1 VELQKRISKK
11 ALSVWRINGLIH
23 TGIYMAIA
31 ALLTFLAMLFEWPGW
46 AIIIFWGIAV
56 LRFVYSV
63 IIFPALSYKQ
73 WRYEVRGT
81 EIEFQQGL
89 FIVERTLVP
98 MVRVQHVDIS
108 QGPIM
113 KKYGLSSIGIST
125 AATVHEIPALE
136 NQEAE
141 ELRHYISR
149 MVQRVKEDV

>member
-1 VELQKRISKK
+1 MELQKRISKK

-23 TGIYMAIA
+23 TGVYIA
-31 ALLTFLAMLFEWPGW
+31 AAAFLTFLGVLFDWPGW
-46 AIIIFWGIAV
+46 VIIIFWIIV
-56 LRFVYSV
+56 ILRFVYSV
-63 IIFPALSYKQ
+63 IVFPALSYKQ
-73 WRYEVRGT
+73 WRYEVRDI
-81 EIEFQQGL
+81 EIELQQGL

-136 NQEAE
+136 NEEAE

>member
-1 VELQKRISKK
+1 
-11 ALSVWRINGLIH
+11 
-23 TGIYMAIA
+23 MAIA
-31 ALLTFLAMLFEWPGW
+31 SLLTFLAMLFEWPGW
-46 AIIIFWGIAV
+46 VIIIFWGIAV

-73 WRYEVRGT
+73 WRYEVRET
-81 EIEFQQGL
+81 EIELQQGL

-136 NQEAE
+136 NEEAE

>member
-1 VELQKRISKK
+1 MELQKRISKK

-46 AIIIFWGIAV
+46 VIIIFWGIAV

-73 WRYEVRGT
+73 WRYEVRET
-81 EIEFQQGL
+81 EIELQQGL

-136 NQEAE
+136 NGEAE

>member
-1 VELQKRISKK
+1 MELQKRISKK

-23 TGIYMAIA
+23 TGAYIA
-31 ALLTFLAMLFEWPGW
+31 TAAVLTFLGVLFDWPGW
-46 AIIIFWGIAV
+46 VLVIFWGIV
-56 LRFVYSV
+56 ILRFVYSV
-63 IIFPALSYKQ
+63 IVFPALSYKQ
-73 WRYEVRGT
+73 WRYEVRDT
-81 EIEFQQGL
+81 EIELQQGL
-89 FIVERTLVP
+89 FIVERTLIP

-136 NQEAE
+136 NEEAE

>member
-1 VELQKRISKK
+1 MELQKRISKK

-31 ALLTFLAMLFEWPGW
+31 ALLTFLAMLFDWPGW
-46 AIIIFWGIAV
+46 VIIIFWGIAV

-73 WRYEVRGT
+73 WRYEVRET
-81 EIEFQQGL
+81 EIELQQGL

-136 NQEAE
+136 NGEAE